1 MRSDEAHNGQLCN
14 WWPAYDARAGYAEF
28 SGGAALIQSA
38 QKNDAG
44 RKGAH
49 KRFGKAVD
57 PSLDF
62 VDQMAQFHAHRFSPG
77 YALAGGSL
85 STASDILWMQI
96 MQSGHA
102 QEVTAR
108 RYVELRSPTLLYS
121 TWAAF

>member
-77 YALAGGSL
+77 YALAGGAYLRPSRL
-85 STASDILWMQI
+85 MCQRSS
-96 MQSGHA
+96 SGCNPGML
-102 QEVTAR
+102 R
-108 RYVELRSPTLLYS
+108 RSPPDAMWS
-121 TWAAF
+121 